1 MHKHLENKYQ
11 LQDILKRWDRLSNQT
26 VRVENHDYKTN
37 VIFVGNFTFFFTNKK
52 YLEVAKKAIENGN
65 KYLILDFLPNL
76 RMPYPIK

>member
-1 MHKHLENKYQ
+1 MENKYQ

-26 VRVENHDYKTN
+26 VRVENHDYKTD
-37 VIFVGNFTFFFTNKK
+37 VIVVGNFTFFFTNKK
-52 YLEVAKKAIENGN
+52 YLEVAKKAIETGN